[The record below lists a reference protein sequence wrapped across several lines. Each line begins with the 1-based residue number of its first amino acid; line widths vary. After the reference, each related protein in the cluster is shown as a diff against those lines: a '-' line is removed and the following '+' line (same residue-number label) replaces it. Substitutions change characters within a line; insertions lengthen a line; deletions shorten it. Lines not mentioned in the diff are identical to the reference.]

1 MCQVKYDI
9 ILLDKNPQKKTYI
22 LKKKSISGDDG
33 QSKEA
38 TSGTLMKESE
48 NVYAL
53 WCSGRVCVEG
63 MLVELKLLKRQDLI
77 NVMANLFK
85 PCADQIVSTYL
96 FVCFTIYTCMVNV
109 LKLQTLY
116 LHTILT

>member
-1 MCQVKYDI
+1 MYTFVLI
-9 ILLDKNPQKKTYI
+9 
-22 LKKKSISGDDG
+22 GDDG

-48 NVYAL
+48 HVYAL

-77 NVMANLFK
+77 NVMSNLFK
-85 PCADQIVSTYL
+85 PAADQIVST
-96 FVCFTIYTCMVNV
+96 V
-109 LKLQTLY
+109 LKLSEVDSSKTNTLAY
-116 LHTILT
+116 RPIDDSDQLGNASSLISH

>member
-1 MCQVKYDI
+1 MTVQGGFVSDLDGTQI
-9 ILLDKNPQKKTYI
+9 VGILTHRLI
-22 LKKKSISGDDG
+22 LFVGDDG

-48 NVYAL
+48 HVYAL

-77 NVMANLFK
+77 NVMSGLFK
-85 PCADQIVSTYL
+85 PASDQIVSIITYTS
-96 FVCFTIYTCMVNV
+96 FN
-109 LKLQTLY
+109 
-116 LHTILT
+116 